1 MLQYQF
7 DKTIELSHRAQEL
20 FSEDEA
26 RWRSFVALNL
36 AGVYRFTNKWAAACQ
51 TYMEASD
58 LSLAAGDRV
67 NALTALS
74 MRGEVLQA
82 QGHLHQSAQQFEH
95 VLQLARR
102 LAIPTAPVTGF
113 ALVGLGRAW
122 CEWNNLEVSANY
134 VQDGL
139 EYGKKADIL
148 DILLRGYLVLARVR
162 QAQGDL
168 EGALDALEKAESA
181 ARQIGT
187 AEIKDW
193 VNALRAQAR
202 LAHGETEAAIGWAS
216 SYKGEIQ
223 DRIYPS
229 IAIALAKVR
238 LVQER
243 PDEALKLLE
252 HALHSAHAIGR
263 LGNAVQ
269 ILVVKALV
277 HRAQGSLKDANSALL
292 EALTLAEPEGYIRT
306 FLDEGEPLRLLI
318 SDFRFQ
324 IENRMRGIVPD
335 NQKTLLGYIHKL
347 LVGFIVSSILYT
359 RKSMINDLAS
369 SIPEPL
375 SERELEV
382 LRLMVAG
389 LSNRDIADMG
399 VVSINT
405 VKTQV
410 KSIFGKLGVHH
421 REDAI
426 AAARE
431 LRLL

>member
-1 MLQYQF
+1 
-7 DKTIELSHRAQEL
+7 
-20 FSEDEA
+20 
-26 RWRSFVALNL
+26 
-36 AGVYRFTNKWAAACQ
+36 
-51 TYMEASD
+51 MEASD
-58 LSLAAGDRV
+58 LSLAAGDSV

-82 QGHLHQSAQQFEH
+82 QGQLHQSAQQFEQ

-102 LAIPTAPVTGF
+102 LAIPTAPVTGY

-122 CEWNNLEVSANY
+122 CEWNNLEMSANY
-134 VQDGL
+134 VLDGL
-139 EYGKKADIL
+139 ESGKKAGIL

-168 EGALDALEKAESA
+168 EGALDALENAESA
-181 ARQIGT
+181 ARKIGT

-193 VNALRAQAR
+193 VNALRAQAW

-238 LVQER
+238 LIQER
-243 PDEALKLLE
+243 PDEALKLVE
-252 HALHSAHAIGR
+252 HALDSAHAIGR

-277 HRAQGSLKDANSALL
+277 HRAQGNLKDANSALL

-306 FLDEGEPLRLLI
+306 FLDEGEPMRLLI

-335 NQKTLLGYIHKL
+335 NQKTLVDYIHKL
-347 LVGFIVSSILYT
+347 LVGFT
-359 RKSMINDLAS
+359 RKSIINDLAS

-375 SERELEV
+375 SDRELEV
-382 LRLMVAG
+382 LHLMVAG
-389 LSNRDIADMG
+389 LSNRDIADMD

-410 KSIFGKLGVHH
+410 KSIFGKLGVHR

-431 LRLL
+431 LRLH

>member
-1 MLQYQF
+1 M
-7 DKTIELSHRAQEL
+7 IS
-20 FSEDEA
+20 
-26 RWRSFVALNL
+26 
-36 AGVYRFTNKWAAACQ
+36 
-51 TYMEASD
+51 
-58 LSLAAGDRV
+58 V

-82 QGHLHQSAQQFEH
+82 QGHLHQSAQQFEQ
-95 VLQLARR
+95 VLQLARQ
-102 LAIPTAPVTGF
+102 LAIPTAPVTGY

-139 EYGKKADIL
+139 ECGKKAGIK
-148 DILLRGYLVLARVR
+148 DILLRGYLAMARVR
-162 QAQGDL
+162 QAQGDF
-168 EGALDALEKAESA
+168 EGALDALENAELA

-193 VNALRAQAR
+193 INALRAQVW
-202 LAHGETEAAIGWAS
+202 LAHGETEAALAWAS
-216 SYKGEIQ
+216 SYKDEIQ
-223 DRIYPS
+223 DGIYPS

-277 HRAQGSLKDANSALL
+277 HRAQGSLKDANSTLL

-306 FLDEGEPLRLLI
+306 FLDEGEPMRLLI

-324 IENRMRGIVPD
+324 IENRMRGIVPG
-335 NQKTLLGYIHKL
+335 NQKTLLDYIHQL
-347 LVGFIVSSILYT
+347 LVGFTVSSIPYT
-359 RKSMINDLAS
+359 RKSIIDDLAS

-375 SERELEV
+375 SR
-382 LRLMVAG
+382 
-389 LSNRDIADMG
+389 
-399 VVSINT
+399 T
-405 VKTQV
+405 
-410 KSIFGKLGVHH
+410 
-421 REDAI
+421 
-426 AAARE
+426 
-431 LRLL
+431 